1 MMTEDRMEFYKE
13 ELLRIQKDLL
23 ESIVGEYDTDENPFD
38 IDGDLA
44 DKAEIFSSVTI
55 TEGLTSSQKKT
66 LEKIQRAL
74 HKIKE
79 GNYGSCEVC
88 GNDIEQDRLEA
99 VPYAETCKE
108 HMNNR
113 RIPR

>member
-1 MMTEDRMEFYKE
+1 MTQDRLEFYKK
-13 ELLRIQKDLL
+13 ELIRIQKDLL
-23 ESIVGEYDTDENPFD
+23 ESIVGELENDENPFD

-55 TEGLTSSQKKT
+55 NEGLTSSQKRT

-79 GNYGSCEVC
+79 GNYGNCEIC
-88 GNDIEQDRLEA
+88 GNEIEPDRLEA

-113 RIPR
+113 RNLK